1 MIKHIWYLIK
11 LLFISNKKFYY
22 FLYSTLGYLPSNIKL
37 FKIAFIHKSASSFD
51 QRGIDLNNERLEFLG
66 DAILDAII
74 AEFLYDIYPLEDEGF
89 LTKMKAKIV
98 NRDMLNIIAEKIG
111 IPEFIKS
118 HTNNHHTNNHHTNNT
133 YIGGNA
139 FEAIIGATF
148 LDKGYQ
154 QTKKFVIKKIVRK
167 HIDLYELEFSISDYK
182 SHLLEWGQKNKID
195 VEFDTSE
202 SDNYT
207 DNKPEFVSKIIIE
220 ERVKGSGMGRSKKE
234 AEQNASKKALM
245 QLNIQD

>member
-11 LLFISNKKFYY
+11 LLFISEKKFYY

-37 FKIAFIHKSASSFD
+37 FKIAFIHKSASTLNH
-51 QRGIDLNNERLEFLG
+51 RGVDLNNERLEFLG

-74 AEFLYDIYPLEDEGF
+74 AEFLYEIYPFKDEGF

-98 NRDMLNIIAEKIG
+98 NRDMLNILAEKIG

-118 HTNNHHTNNHHTNNT
+118 HTINHYSNNT

-139 FEAIIGATF
+139 FEAIIGAAF

-195 VEFDTSE
+195 VEFDTIE

-207 DNKPEFVSKIIIE
+207 DNKPEFISKIIIE
-220 ERVKGSGMGRSKKE
+220 ERIKGTGMGRSKKE
-234 AEQNASKKALM
+234 AEQNASKKALT
-245 QLNIQD
+245 QLNIHG

>member
-1 MIKHIWYLIK
+1 MIRHIWYLIK
-11 LLFISNKKFYY
+11 LLFISEKKFCY
-22 FLYSTLGYLPSNIKL
+22 FLYSTLGYLPSNINL
-37 FKIAFIHKSASSFD
+37 FKIAFIHKSASSFN
-51 QRGIDLNNERLEFLG
+51 QKGIDLNNERLEFLG

-74 AEFLYDIYPLEDEGF
+74 AEFLYNIFSFEDDGF

-98 NRDMLNIIAEKIG
+98 NRDMLNMIADKIG
-111 IPEFIKS
+111 ILEFIKA
-118 HTNNHHTNNHHTNNT
+118 HTNNHRSNNT

-139 FEAIIGATF
+139 FEAIIGAVF

-154 QTKKFVIKKIVRK
+154 QTKKFVINRIVRK

-182 SHLLEWGQKNKID
+182 SHLLEWGQKNRIEVEID
-195 VEFDTSE
+195 TTE

-220 ERVKGSGMGRSKKE
+220 EKIQGYGMGRSKKE
-234 AEQNASKKALM
+234 AEQNASKKALKH
-245 QLNIQD
+245 LNIQD